1 MARIGLQILRMCLKW
16 VLVSFL
22 RNSYAV
28 PINSMAVHLSVIFV
42 LQSLLLIGSLVAIIT
57 SFFLVTEA
65 SIGIT
70 VTQASTNALDKLR
83 SDFSLTLAAA
93 EPPAL
98 KYATLIPVYQDEG
111 YRVST
116 GSRSITTVDRHMSA
130 LVADLNLNPGWEYM
144 YQSYELPSGKWTDLS
159 VARGFIT
166 YGDVNNFD
174 HGFMPTIPMNWTEV
188 GDATFRDPTDNKY
201 IQEIRGLQPTQRSSG
216 YWQRSSLYYE
226 PLEDVWKPLMTF
238 SVPIEFSATGACRLA
253 VSADV
258 SLLFIAELLRS
269 LATNGNFIYLVDVTY
284 DELLATSL
292 LNTTV
297 APYNAT
303 VADATPTL
311 WPMGATPNAA
321 INAAWAL
328 INAASPNGST
338 KDGRNSVFSRL
349 GDELISATHVRG
361 DQQSLHWLVTDHTP
375 REVYFGASRRLTNIL
390 IAVAVVVV
398 VVCVA
403 FCIASYVAVVK
414 PLNKLSESMASVARL
429 DEGGSNDAP
438 ALGELQ
444 GMHASFVHMKTAIGS
459 FTRYVPRDVVRSLMA
474 RGELCSLMMAP
485 LRCAILFTDI
495 ESFTTICE
503 QVPAD
508 ILSPVIQEYF
518 DRMSAIVMRHD
529 GLIDK
534 FIGDCIMAVWGAPFP
549 IDAMDMRAT
558 LCALQLQK
566 ETTLDPLAGAFRRV
580 GQRLGVRVGVNRGE
594 VLAGN
599 MGSSERMNYTVIG
612 DAVNLAARLEGLNKQ
627 FGTRVMISEFVA
639 QRIDGVVL
647 RLLGVIAVVGKTQ
660 PVRVFEALGMTE
672 EAAVSAL
679 EDSVVPFNAGEEPDV
694 VVFGVNKQKMTFDPS
709 TADEGL
715 HSPAQNNLE
724 PTATSARSGS
734 STYRASACVMD
745 GTVRHDAQELLRDGR
760 RRLVAKQDEIRFAR
774 KYTTAV
780 NHYLAARFRE
790 AVDTLEFI
798 ESAFDGE
805 YRNAA
810 SLRDLKRQCELYLR
824 QAPPPGFTGVMT
836 AKEK

>member
-1 MARIGLQILRMCLKW
+1 
-16 VLVSFL
+16 
-22 RNSYAV
+22 
-28 PINSMAVHLSVIFV
+28 MAVKIRLSAVFA
-42 LQSLLLIGSLVAIIT
+42 LQSMILVASLVGIIT
-57 SFFLVTEA
+57 SFFIVTDA
-65 SIGIT
+65 SINST
-70 VTQASTNALDKLR
+70 VKLAVSYSLSKLR
-83 SDFSLTLAAA
+83 SDVNLTLAAA
-93 EPPAL
+93 EPPMLA
-98 KYATLIPVYQDEG
+98 A
-111 YRVST
+111 
-116 GSRSITTVDRHMSA
+116 SRSIVFFNEEGYQGATGAKPPIYFNRHMTDMTA
-130 LVADLNLNPGWEYM
+130 LLQANPGWAYV
-144 YQSYELPSGKWTDLS
+144 YQSYELPSGRWTDLS
-159 VARGFIT
+159 TSLAFIT
-166 YGDVNNFD
+166 VGDSNTTD
-174 HGFMPTIPMNWTEV
+174 HVYDAALPINWTESSDPV
-188 GDATFRDPTDNKY
+188 FRDPTDDKY
-201 IQEIRGLQPTQRSSG
+201 IQEIHSLTKGQQQLG

-660 PVRVFEALGMTE
+660 PVRVFEPLGLVDDAVDTL
-672 EAAVSAL
+672 EASISRL
-679 EDSVVPFNAGEEPDV
+679 DDDNSE
-694 VVFGVNKQKMTFDPS
+694 VVFGVNRRPVVGSEDTTTPVSPGASKTLKTSDSGEFSRPS
-709 TADEGL
+709 TAGR
-715 HSPAQNNLE
+715 SNN
-724 PTATSARSGS
+724 
-734 STYRASACVMD
+734 ASRLPD
-745 GTVRHDAQELLRDGR
+745 GIVRHDVTELLKEAH
-760 RRLVAKQDEIRFAR
+760 RRLVALQDDVRFAKR
-774 KYTTAV
+774 FTTAV
-780 NHYLAARFRE
+780 DSYLSARFQD
-790 AVDTLEFI
+790 ALNSLDYI
-798 ESAFDGE
+798 ETAYDGQ
-805 YRNAA
+805 YR
-810 SLRDLKRQCELYLR
+810 SVLSVKLLRTQCEECL
-824 QAPPPGFTGVMT
+824 AHPPGAAFTGVFT